1 MSKRA
6 SLDTELKNALSG
18 REVELCAAIL
28 ARVCGT
34 TAAAEKRDLESWY
47 EAAAEALADVEG
59 LASRVEKLSDL
70 ERVTLALLVAH
81 PWWSRVALAQ
91 AVGLLRPT
99 ADASGD
105 TAKVGQ
111 AVADTLRG
119 FPVLVRT
126 NSWTRTE
133 ELSLFEPL
141 STRLRGLVESTLA
154 VGHARLVDPLPD
166 AGLGRTLLALALFP
180 GLVAQRRPRVTRGG
194 DLHAADATR
203 LERTLGDARGMY
215 ATWDR
220 LHAFEEIDGALAP
233 IATRCRA
240 LLDDPSGLVAELL
253 RHRLSDLGWELAA
266 LAASAP
272 EGHGCELGAALL
284 SVGLRSRFAY
294 GLDPAALV
302 QHVTHEDLRF
312 SPFVLASM
320 RDDTLAIPRDV
331 RAAVRGEPIA
341 LAGSAGFVQP
351 NYEVVIPPG
360 APLGP
365 TFVVG
370 CAAELRHLEAVARLE
385 LTRESVLAARA
396 VGVEPAQIVAAL
408 EAISAPRP
416 LPPAVRH
423 AIEEWGAAVGEA
435 RVRTAVL
442 FDVRASEALLEV
454 VARELE
460 PLVVDRPAPRLF
472 VLSRAP
478 TPRELARLRD
488 AGVITRAVASAG
500 QRPERDD
507 DDDRPAVA
515 PFALSAGRRPLRD
528 LRDDV
533 DPYRTTA
540 VVEAS
545 RPKKGSAP
553 ARDTRPGAIDPDDGG
568 ERPLPPLVRVALEER
583 RTALAARPELLGEL
597 RKVEASGP
605 FRRAAA
611 TNPSA
616 LALAIRR
623 ASDPTRLTVEVAR
636 LVAEASM
643 RRASD

>member
-6 SLDTELKNALSG
+6 TLDTELRNALSG
-18 REVELCAAIL
+18 REPELCAAIL
-28 ARVCGT
+28 ARVCD
-34 TAAAEKRDLESWY
+34 APREERR
-47 EAAAEALADVEG
+47 DVEVWYG
-59 LASRVEKLSDL
+59 RAADALGDADALDRRCERLSDL
-70 ERVTLALLVAH
+70 EKVTLALLTAH

-99 ADASGD
+99 IDATGD
-105 TAKVGQ
+105 TAPVGQ
-111 AVADTLRG
+111 AVANVLRA
-119 FPVLVRT
+119 FPVLLRT

-141 STRLRGLVESTLA
+141 ATRLRPFVEDVLA
-154 VGHARLVDPLPD
+154 VGHGKLVEPLPD

-203 LERTLGDARGMY
+203 LERTLGEARGMY

-220 LHAFEEIDGALAP
+220 LQAFEEIDGALAP
-233 IATRCRA
+233 VAARCRA
-240 LLDDPSGLVAELL
+240 LLDDPGGLVAELL
-253 RHRLSDLGWELAA
+253 RHRLSDLGWELAS
-266 LAASAP
+266 LAAAAP
-272 EGHGCELGAALL
+272 EGHGLELGAALL
-284 SVGLRSRFAY
+284 AVGLRARFSY
-294 GLDPAALV
+294 GLDPGALV
-302 QHVTHEDLRF
+302 QHVVHEDLRF
-312 SPFVLASM
+312 APLLFVSM
-320 RDDTLAIPRDV
+320 REDTLAIPRDV

-341 LAGSAGFVQP
+341 VAAGGRSGFVQP

-360 APLGP
+360 APLAA

-396 VGVEPAQIVAAL
+396 VGLEPAAILAAL

-416 LPPAVRH
+416 LPAAVRH
-423 AIEEWGAAVGEA
+423 AVEEWGASVGEA
-435 RVRTAVL
+435 RIRTAVL
-442 FDVRASEALLEV
+442 FDVRASDALLEL
-454 VARELE
+454 VARELD

-472 VLSRAP
+472 VLHRAP
-478 TPRELARLRD
+478 NPRELARLRD
-488 AGVITRAVASAG
+488 LGVVTRTVAQAARSPA
-500 QRPERDD
+500 ERDD
-507 DDDRPAVA
+507 DEPEKPPP
-515 PFALSAGRRPLRD
+515 PFSLRSGRLPLRD

-533 DPYRTTA
+533 DPYRTAA
-540 VVEAS
+540 VADGS
-545 RPKKGSAP
+545 RPRKA
-553 ARDTRPGAIDPDDGG
+553 GAQKADRGALDPDDGA
-568 ERPLPPLVRVALEER
+568 ERPLSPLVRAALDER
-583 RTALAARPELLGEL
+583 RQALGARPEQLAEL
-597 RKVEASGP
+597 RRVEASAP

-611 TNPSA
+611 TSPSA

-623 ASDPTRLTVEVAR
+623 AADPGRLSVEVAR